1 MSDENR
7 YVVGPTP
14 YDEETLRRLYVDERR
29 TMTAIA
35 RKFDR
40 DPSTIR
46 RWMDEFGIE
55 RRQGGDAHAVQEAVT
70 DE

>member
-1 MSDENR
+1 MSDENP

-14 YDEETLRRLYVDERR
+14 CDEATLRRLYEEEQR
-29 TMTAIA
+29 TMAAIA
-35 RKFDR
+35 RKLDR

-55 RRQGGDAHAVQEAVT
+55 RRQGASAQAVLEGLD